1 MIGKLDADER
11 VLSES
16 VDLGEQPMQLTPEL
30 ISKINEYMAHTKKDG
45 SYNWLPTDEY
55 EIQIAGTFAADKFI
69 VIKNVSKNPWVPSK
83 PHPNYDY
90 EKKEFKK

>member
-30 ISKINEYMAHTKKDG
+30 ISKINEYMA
-45 SYNWLPTDEY
+45 
-55 EIQIAGTFAADKFI
+55 IR
-69 VIKNVSKNPWVPSK
+69 
-83 PHPNYDY
+83 
-90 EKKEFKK
+90 KEMGLTTGYLLTSMKYK